1 MAETTKRHFPAYLD
15 LNQRLAV
22 VVGEGAA
29 AEKRVR
35 QLVRYGADVVVVTPQ
50 PSEALIQAE
59 ADGQITMEQRSYVR
73 GDLAGAFVAL
83 CVTDDSEV
91 RRAVFDEAESLGCLV
106 NVAGSPE
113 YCSFVLPSIIH
124 RDSLQIAISTG
135 GAAPEVARRLRQ
147 QLDSEIGREWGAWV
161 TLLTGLRSLVLTEP
175 EDIELQRRALEIAV
189 REETFERLS
198 LGDTLTVPLMFDKAR
213 QERDAAEAE
222 AAEAEAEPDVVDET
236 EPEEGE

>member
-1 MAETTKRHFPAYLD
+1 MADTARRHFPAYLD

-22 VVGEGAA
+22 VVGEGLT

-35 QLVRYGADVVVVTPQ
+35 QLVRYGADVVVVTPE
-50 PSEALIQAE
+50 PSEALIQSE

-83 CVTDDSEV
+83 CVTEDAEV

-135 GAAPEVARRLRQ
+135 GAAPEVAKRLRQ

-161 TLLTGLRSLVLTEP
+161 TLLTELRSLVLTEP
-175 EDIELQRRALEIAV
+175 EDIELRKRALEIAV

-198 LGDTLTVPLMFDKAR
+198 LGDVLTVPLLFDKAR
-213 QERDAAEAE
+213 QERDAAEVETESE
-222 AAEAEAEPDVVDET
+222 AIEET